1 MYTAVVQSAHPAP
14 TQPIEPPAMGKKK
27 TTKFAPR
34 TPSAPPPSELPSPD
48 KPPVVNRTS
57 VSFLYRDSSHVDA
70 TSPGPAMDE
79 DTEEDMPA
87 AWSLTKALRVAIS
100 RRKPLEKI
108 LNEAAL
114 GEPLLD
120 NNPNNSMT
128 NRMSRPSNMDDNDK
142 LTLIDLLAIGIGG
155 TIGSGVFVLT
165 GDVQPV
171 AGPSAVM
178 SWLIAGGTCLLS
190 AYSYMELSARIPTR
204 GSCYIFCYATLGEL
218 AAVIGGVCLTLEY
231 GISGAGIA
239 RSWSDKFSSLVKH
252 NLDLQYGSTSEMSV
266 DFFAAFLQIA
276 CISVCLCKLELGKK
290 VILVLTLLKVIL
302 VLFLILAGVI
312 PALTNPGEYPNLFE
326 NYDTFFPE
334 GVGGTITGSSLLFFG
349 FIGFD
354 EVCCMA
360 ARSENPSKTMP
371 RAIAGTLIGAAVLS
385 ASAQLAL
392 SYLVDFNG
400 NLDDDGEGGTN
411 FEDAFDEKGWIAAK
425 YIAAVGEVA
434 LLPLVVLVSFMPQPE
449 LLAAM
454 SEDNLIPSVFHEED
468 SNGVFRKGGL
478 IAGAVLVLITFAVP
492 FEVLWDVI
500 SLGVILSFNLTNS
513 SLIMLRCGNGGKKV
527 SNKPVRNLTA
537 TLWIISVPGAYL
549 TWLNF
554 CDPKLNDGEV
564 NWPLSIVGFVLL
576 FLSCVVVFLID
587 RNRQTFCDIT
597 TEEDIFMAPFVPY
610 TPGFAI
616 FGLTDHII
624 FGCSIMFCVSGYI
637 LYKSMKHYSKRNRES
652 FRYSKYGKDVEKN
665 FGVCE

>member
-1 MYTAVVQSAHPAP
+1 
-14 TQPIEPPAMGKKK
+14 MGKK
-27 TTKFAPR
+27 TTFAPR
-34 TPSAPPPSELPSPD
+34 TPSAPPQQSSSD
-48 KPPVVNRTS
+48 SKPPDTGRI
-57 VSFLYRDSSHVDA
+57 SFLYRDSSLGADGND
-70 TSPGPAMDE
+70 PGPDE
-79 DTEEDMPA
+79 FTEEDMPA
-87 AWSLTKALRVAIS
+87 AWSLSKALRVAIS

-108 LNEAAL
+108 LNEGL

-120 NNPNNSMT
+120 DSVVNRSS
-128 NRMSRPSNMDDNDK
+128 RMSRPSAMDDEDR
-142 LTLIDLLAIGIGG
+142 LTFLDLLAIGIGG

-171 AGPSAVM
+171 AGPSAVL

-252 NLDLQYGSTSEMSV
+252 NLDIQYGSTSELSV

-290 VILVLTLLKVIL
+290 VILVLTLLKVLL
-302 VLFLILAGVI
+302 VIFLIIAGVA
-312 PALTNPGEYPNLFE
+312 PALMSPSDYPNLFE
-326 NYDTFFPE
+326 NFDTFFPE

-371 RAIAGTLIGAAVLS
+371 RAIAGTLIGAAALS
-385 ASAQLAL
+385 ACAQLSL
-392 SYLVDFNG
+392 SYLVDFSG

-425 YIAAVGEVA
+425 YIAAVGEVL

-454 SEDNLIPSVFHEED
+454 SEDSLIPSVFHEED

-478 IAGAVLVLITFAVP
+478 IAGSILVLITFAVP

-500 SLGVILSFNLTNS
+500 SLGVILSFNLTNT

-527 SNKPVRNLTA
+527 SNKPVRNLA
-537 TLWIISVPGAYL
+537 ALLWIISAPGAYL
-549 TWLNF
+549 TWLNY
-554 CDPKLNDGEV
+554 CDPMLNDGDV
-564 NWPLSIVGFVLL
+564 NWPLSIVGVCLL
-576 FLSCVVVFLID
+576 FLSCVTVYMID
-587 RNRQTFCDIT
+587 KKREKFNDIT
-597 TEEDIFMAPFVPY
+597 TESDIFMAPFVPY

-616 FGLTDHII
+616 VLNFFLMAQFGLTDHII
-624 FGCSIMFCVSGYI
+624 FLVSIALCVGGYVT
-637 LYKSMKHYSKRNRES
+637 YKSLKHWNKRTRES
-652 FRYSKYGKDVEKN
+652 FRYSKYGKEVKDN
-665 FGVCE
+665 FGVCK